1 MNQPVSRTR
10 QSDHLSKLVS
20 SRSKSSLLGCA
31 AAIALAAGTFGA
43 PGAVFAQDQQTAN
56 GEPIETIV
64 VTGTRFNTDAAPAK
78 ATLETV
84 EPQTVI
90 NKSYIDNFVPA
101 TSDYVTILAIV
112 PGLTGGDSDGPGLSD
127 GGAKNTLRG
136 MSDGQ
141 FVIQYDGIPFGDT
154 NGPTHHNISYFP
166 ASTIGSIVVD
176 RGPGNAGNM
185 VAICDIDEGRANE
198 VKSLYH
204 PVNVT
209 VNSNDIFN
217 NPEIDVVI
225 LSTPTSTHFNL
236 AKQTLLSKKHVLI
249 EKPICTS
256 VAEVEE
262 LMAIAEANRLI
273 LMVDHIF
280 LYNTVVRQLKKYI
293 TDDFMGKVNYIDAT
307 RINLG
312 IYQEDTNVLWDLACH
327 DISIINY
334 LITEKPTQVRAIG
347 RRNPV
352 HGIEDVAYLFLYYSS
367 GMLVQINSSW
377 ASPVKMRK
385 MIIGGEKRM
394 IIYDDIEA
402 TNKLTIYDYKQPE
415 ATDVKK
421 SKLIDYRLGDITIPK
436 YEISEALKNV
446 IEEFYTCVLNDKKPL
461 ANGENALAVVKILEK
476 AQESLKLNGA
486 IISLS

>member
-1 MNQPVSRTR
+1 MTKRRINIGLIGYGYWGEKILRNITG
-10 QSDHLSKLVS
+10 H
-20 SRSKSSLLGCA
+20 
-31 AAIALAAGTFGA
+31 
-43 PGAVFAQDQQTAN
+43 TAS
-56 GEPIETIV
+56 GII
-64 VTGTRFNTDAAPAK
+64 
-78 ATLETV
+78 TL
-84 EPQTVI
+84 
-90 NKSYIDNFVPA
+90 
-101 TSDYVTILAIV
+101 
-112 PGLTGGDSDGPGLSD
+112 
-127 GGAKNTLRG
+127 
-136 MSDGQ
+136 
-141 FVIQYDGIPFGDT
+141 
-154 NGPTHHNISYFP
+154 
-166 ASTIGSIVVD
+166 
-176 RGPGNAGNM
+176 
-185 VAICDIDEGRANE
+185 CDIDEDRANA

-209 VNSNDIFN
+209 TNTSDIFN
-217 NPEIDVVI
+217 DPEIDAVI
-225 LSTPTSTHFNL
+225 ISTPTSTHYHL
-236 AKQTLLSKKHVLI
+236 ALQALHGRKHVLI

-256 VAEVEE
+256 ETEVEE
-262 LMAIAEANRLI
+262 LIALAAKNNLV

-280 LYNTVVRQLKKYI
+280 LYNTVVRQLKNYI

-334 LITEKPTQVRAIG
+334 LITERPTQVRAIG
-347 RRNPV
+347 RRNPT
-352 HGIEDVAYLFLYYSS
+352 HGIEDVAYLFLYYNS

-415 ATDVKK
+415 TTDIKK

-446 IEEFYTCVLNDKKPL
+446 VDEFYNCILHNKTPL
-461 ANGENALAVVKILEK
+461 ANGENAMAVVKILEK

-486 IISLS
+486 IIPLA